1 MMNTIKRYLG
11 IVWMAVAVIA
21 YIVLLKTAYVQI
33 ASKPTTDTIMQWSIF
48 VIIFFPI
55 AIGFVLFGWLA
66 LQGAYD
72 RLPESSEE
80 IQG

>member
-1 MMNTIKRYLG
+1 MNTVKRYLG
-11 IVWMAVAVIA
+11 ILWIA
-21 YIVLLKTAYVQI
+21 IALLSYILLLKTAYDQI
-33 ASKPTTDTIMQWSIF
+33 TIKPTTDTIMQWSIF

-72 RLPESSEE
+72 KLPGSSDE
-80 IQG
+80 IED

>member
-1 MMNTIKRYLG
+1 MNTVKRYLG
-11 IVWMAVAVIA
+11 ILWIAIAVLS
-21 YIVLLKTAYVQI
+21 YILLLKTAYDQI
-33 ASKPTTDTIMQWSIF
+33 ATKPTTDTIMQWSIF

-72 RLPESSEE
+72 KLPGSSDE
-80 IQG
+80 IED